1 MSTFDY
7 ASLKLTVDDLMTEF
21 GRSITLRRIDRT
33 AADSAQPWNGPANPG
48 TPVDLAL
55 DAVFVPP
62 NTVRQFGLTSLGE
75 GTETIDLLR
84 FSEQIAIVAQDEDL
98 RGYDTLIDGST
109 NWGIVGY
116 QVLRPG
122 DVYMLGFLGVRR

>member
-7 ASLKLTVDDLMTEF
+7 AGLKTTVDELMTEF
-21 GRSITLRRIDRT
+21 GRSVTLRRTDRT
-33 AADSAQPWNGPANPG
+33 PADPSQPWRGPANPG

-62 NTVRQFGLTSLGE
+62 NTVRQFGLSALGE
-75 GTETIDLLR
+75 GTETVDLLR
-84 FSEQIAIVAQDEDL
+84 FSEQIVIIAQDVDI
-98 RGYDTLIDGST
+98 RGYDQLIDT
-109 NWGIVGY
+109 VTWRIVAY